1 MVFAPETLNGYPTT
15 YLTSFYIAK
24 KNKNVLNTLVKKFPG
39 ITILEVDAMLRQFKT
54 ILTQLTTAINYLL
67 YFALLAG
74 FTVLFAAVYSTLDSR
89 IYEGTLM
96 RTLGASRALLRKAHL
111 VEFALLG
118 LISGFVA
125 VLMSEAILFAL
136 YTYVLHLDY
145 HINWI
150 LWMGIPLISTLCI
163 MLTGFWG
170 LRRVVKQSPMQ
181 VLREI

>member
-1 MVFAPETLNGYPTT
+1 
-15 YLTSFYIAK
+15 
-24 KNKNVLNTLVKKFPG
+24 
-39 ITILEVDAMLRQFKT
+39 
-54 ILTQLTTAINYLL
+54 
-67 YFALLAG
+67 
-74 FTVLFAAVYSTLDSR
+74 
-89 IYEGTLM
+89 M